1 MTLFCECSRTTQEA
15 LRGRVIQT
23 LTEKSIAIENMRG
36 QGYYR
41 TAKEYNGSK
50 ELVDLKIEN
59 KFRYHFFYC
68 SDKCVNLVLLLV

>member
-1 MTLFCECSRTTQEA
+1 MS
-15 LRGRVIQT
+15 IQT

-59 KFRYHFFYC
+59 KFRYYFII
-68 SDKCVNLVLLLV
+68 VLINVLIWYFC